1 MSTTIKHSVNRFKSA
16 AALALGA
23 CLLAGALSVAHAN
36 PAPDSV
42 PAVAVAYG
50 DLDLSS
56 QAGST
61 ELYRRIVIAANK
73 VCPREDIREL
83 GRFEAARA
91 CQDAAIAR
99 AVSRVDSPQLAA
111 IYAARTRQHG

>member
-1 MSTTIKHSVNRFKSA
+1 MSTMIKHSVNRFKSA
-16 AALALGA
+16 AALALGG

-36 PAPDSV
+36 SARDFV

-50 DLDLSS
+50 DLDLST

-61 ELYRRIVIAANK
+61 VLYRRIVMAAEK
-73 VCPREDIREL
+73 VCPSVDIREL
-83 GRFEAARA
+83 GRFEAVRA

-111 IYAARTRQHG
+111 VYAARNRQHG